1 MEKRQEIS
9 AKPNAAS
16 RHDVERVTKRVEA
29 LDVDFHYAVDKAGLS
44 RPTGF
49 SGRRPRSSG
58 SSGVARAFGSK
69 KTGAEKNPA
78 DSGAPRIPAFLS
90 SSRIFPVLSAELI
103 ARLNSPLEFRPMHGG
118 RTAFGYEATILPEI
132 CEALLDAR
140 AAR

>member
-49 SGRRPRSSG
+49 RLLKGEGSMASLRKLDEWAASEELRLKRKPSISGEQEG
-58 SSGVARAFGSK
+58 G
-69 KTGAEKNPA
+69 TGQVLR
-78 DSGAPRIPAFLS
+78 GA
-90 SSRIFPVLSAELI
+90 
-103 ARLNSPLEFRPMHGG
+103 
-118 RTAFGYEATILPEI
+118 
-132 CEALLDAR
+132 
-140 AAR
+140 